1 MIENFSVS
9 SLTNQCHR
17 YIVAMAGPSGLVRK
31 NRRQLS
37 DGYGYG
43 AHRQQPRRVNEMTR
57 RKSILG
63 VLALCALSVC
73 AFGAANASAAGLT
86 AVTCEEKGAGSKYN
100 SSACATPAVAG
111 NWETTQVPAGTVT
124 EVTGTAVGTSV
135 LKGTVALTKVEITCG
150 KTATTGNLKN
160 IEAGGEMKI
169 EGTNIV
175 NDYTECHASLEA
187 NTAKKCEVESITG
200 TKGVKGTIATN
211 SLKSLSGT
219 EHKITF
225 EPTTA
230 GGAFAEF
237 NILKGECLGATAKVT
252 VTGSVIG
259 IANTEKHHHI
269 TFTPATNGSNLK
281 ANGGAAS
288 YQGTYTLIMKGTAN
302 LIGAETF

>member
-1 MIENFSVS
+1 
-9 SLTNQCHR
+9 
-17 YIVAMAGPSGLVRK
+17 
-31 NRRQLS
+31 
-37 DGYGYG
+37 
-43 AHRQQPRRVNEMTR
+43 MTR

-63 VLALCALSVC
+63 ALALCALSIC
-73 AFGAANASAAGLT
+73 AFGAANASAVGMT
-86 AVTCEEKGAGSKYN
+86 AVTCEEKGAGSKYGN
-100 SSACATPAVAG
+100 SQCATPATG
-111 NWETTQVPAGTVT
+111 GSWETTQIPLASPAT
-124 EVTGTAVGTSV
+124 EVTGDAGELTV
-135 LKGTVALTKVEITCG
+135 LKGVVALTNVEITCG
-150 KTATTGNLKN
+150 KTATTGKVKN

-169 EGTNIV
+169 EGTEIV
-175 NDYTECHASLEA
+175 NDYTECHASLQA